1 MSDAS
6 FNPISDAD
14 LVLDLARGD
23 NAALGAI
30 YDRYAGLLFAIG
42 VRVIGDRAEA
52 EEVLHEVF
60 VEAWKQA
67 PTFDPARGSVRAWL
81 TTRMRSRCLD
91 RCKSA
96 GRSRSVALDQA
107 PEPTVQHAED
117 PALARDRARVRAELA
132 QLPAEQREV
141 LELGYFEGLS
151 SSEMAERLKI
161 PVGTV
166 KSRVASAMGRLR
178 LVLGEGT

>member
-1 MSDAS
+1 MRDAPVS
-6 FNPISDAD
+6 PLSDAD
-14 LVLDLARGD
+14 LVRDLARGD

-30 YDRYAGLLFAIG
+30 YDRYAGLMFAVGLRIL
-42 VRVIGDRAEA
+42 GDRAEA

-67 PTFDPARGSVRAWL
+67 PTFDPERGSVRAWL

-107 PEPTVQHAED
+107 PEPRVHHNED
-117 PALARDRARVRAELA
+117 PSLARDRARVRQELGA
-132 QLPAEQREV
+132 LPPEQREV
-141 LELGYFEGLS
+141 IELGYFEGLS

-166 KSRVASAMGRLR
+166 KSRVASAMARLR
-178 LVLGEGT
+178 AALGEGA